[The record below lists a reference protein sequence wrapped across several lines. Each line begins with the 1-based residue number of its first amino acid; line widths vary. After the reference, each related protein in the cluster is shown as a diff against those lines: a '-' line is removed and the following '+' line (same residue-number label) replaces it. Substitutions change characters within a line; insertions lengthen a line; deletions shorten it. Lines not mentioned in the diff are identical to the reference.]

1 MQRELPKPVK
11 RILRELADRAHE
23 TALRKALSDLS
34 EDFDAWRQG
43 DIDSFELA
51 HRIHEFHQ
59 GPDRQI
65 HLRYTRSVDL
75 PFLVVQS
82 IREGLIDR
90 DAIPAEARPY
100 LESTF
105 DLYRD
110 LDRREEE
117 SQPDDQGS

>member
-1 MQRELPKPVK
+1 MQLELPKPVK
-11 RILRELADRAHE
+11 RVLRDLAERAHE
-23 TALRKALSDLS
+23 IALRKALTDLGH
-34 EDFDAWRQG
+34 DFDSWRQG
-43 DIDSFELA
+43 DLDSFELA

-82 IREGLIDR
+82 VREGLIER
-90 DAIPAEARPY
+90 DSIPDDVMPY

-105 DLYRD
+105 ALYRE
-110 LDRREEE
+110 LDRNGE
-117 SQPDDQGS
+117 PPK

>member
-11 RILRELADRAHE
+11 RALRELADRAHE
-23 TALRKALSDLS
+23 IALRKALTDLDR
-34 EDFDAWRQG
+34 DFDAWRQG

-75 PFLVVQS
+75 PFLVVQGV
-82 IREGLIDR
+82 REGLIDL
-90 DAIPAEARPY
+90 DSIPEEARPH
-100 LESTF
+100 LESIF
-105 DLYRD
+105 ALYRD
-110 LDRREEE
+110 LD
-117 SQPDDQGS
+117 QGS

>member
-1 MQRELPKPVK
+1 MHRELPKPVK

-23 TALRKALSDLS
+23 IALRKALTDLS
-34 EDFDAWRQG
+34 HDFDAWRRAE
-43 DIDSFELA
+43 IDSFELA

-59 GPDRQI
+59 GADRQI

-82 IREGLIDR
+82 VREGLIDLA
-90 DAIPAEARPY
+90 DVPAEALPH
-100 LESTF
+100 LEQIF

-110 LDRREEE
+110 LDRRNEA
-117 SQPDDQGS
+117 PAGDQGS